1 MRLYKFGP
9 YRINWSM
16 SNAIRLLFLGT
27 LCKDNWNVDDDGDGI
42 PNIVGWDAD
51 GDGFSDGEEIA
62 GGFDPGD

>member
-1 MRLYKFGP
+1 
-9 YRINWSM
+9 M

-51 GDGFSDGEEIA
+51 GEGFSDGEEIA